1 MKPVARAIIR
11 LILIF
16 FTVILYGIALTLWKG
31 RGPHG
36 VKRIAKIRQRWF
48 ARSLKRVG
56 VKVHQQGEPLVGAGM
71 VVANHVSWLD
81 ISILGQAVDVRF
93 LSKDEVGRWPLI
105 GWLARRNGTLF
116 IRRGGHEGERIMQN
130 ITQALQQ
137 GERVAWFPEATTSNG
152 QGVLRFH
159 PRLFAPAI
167 AAGVPVQP
175 VAIAF
180 RPQPDG
186 SPSRAPFVHGDRLL
200 PHMWNVLKAEH
211 IEATIQFLPPIPVTE
226 DMQRRAL
233 AEQARLAIVHALGV
247 PVEPPQAPT
256 IPTSGPQSRVQP

>member
-1 MKPVARAIIR
+1 MKPLARAVIR

-16 FTVILYGIALTLWKG
+16 FTVIVYGIVLTLWKG
-31 RGPHG
+31 RGPQG
-36 VKRIAKIRQRWF
+36 VKRMAKIRQRWF
-48 ARSLKRVG
+48 ARSLQCVG
-56 VKVHQQGEPLVGAGM
+56 VRVHQQGEPLVGAGM
-71 VVANHVSWLD
+71 VVSNHVSWLD

-105 GWLARRNGTLF
+105 GWLARSNGTLF
-116 IRRGGHEGERIMQN
+116 IRRGGHEGERITQD
-130 ITQALQQ
+130 ITQILQQ

-152 QGVLRFH
+152 QGVMRFH

-180 RPQPDG
+180 SPQPDG
-186 SPSRAPFVHGDRLL
+186 SPSIAPFVLGDQLL
-200 PHMWNVLKAEH
+200 PHIWNVLKTER
-211 IEATIQFLPPIPVTE
+211 IDATLQFLPPIPVTA

-233 AEQARLAIVHALGV
+233 ADQARLAIVHALGV
-247 PVEPPQAPT
+247 PEEPPQAPT
-256 IPTSGPQSRVQP
+256 IPTSGHRSRE